1 MGAAYGSAGERCM
14 ALPVVVPVG
23 EETAEVL
30 RARLVEAIAEL
41 RVGTS
46 FDADAHYGPVVTA
59 AHKARIEDYIQVGVD
74 EGAELVVDGRG
85 FTLPGHEDGFFLKPC
100 LFDRVT
106 ADLRTWREEIF
117 GQVLRS
123 EERRDG
129 KGCVRK
135 VSSRGG

>member
-74 EGAELVVDGRG
+74 EGAE
-85 FTLPGHEDGFFLKPC
+85 
-100 LFDRVT
+100 
-106 ADLRTWREEIF
+106 
-117 GQVLRS
+117 RS
-123 EERRDG
+123 EEHTSELQSLMRISYAVFCLKKKTTNKR
-129 KGCVRK
+129 
-135 VSSRGG
+135 

>member
-1 MGAAYGSAGERCM
+1 MQCMGGAKNHGIVLPDADLDQVVADLMGAAYGSAGERCM
-14 ALPVVVPVG
+14 ALTVVVPVG

-74 EGAELVVDGRG
+74 E
-85 FTLPGHEDGFFLKPC
+85 
-100 LFDRVT
+100 DRKST
-106 ADLRTWREEIF
+106 RLN
-117 GQVLRS
+117 
-123 EERRDG
+123 
-129 KGCVRK
+129 
-135 VSSRGG
+135 SSP